1 MGRGSRTAEPL
12 VLTPRQPCPG
22 LPATR
27 DGELPAEAVST
38 QRLVTTCSL
47 APPSLTQ
54 GAAPGRAFGQVGSA
68 GRGGLQTSAFSESQ
82 FFHLSGQEEG
92 KAILF
97 KFEFLYNLE
106 RLFSIYSY
114 KKTLTTCL
122 AL

>member
-1 MGRGSRTAEPL
+1 MDAAFGHHLQPGAPFSHPGS
-12 VLTPRQPCPG
+12 G
-22 LPATR
+22 
-27 DGELPAEAVST
+27 
-38 QRLVTTCSL
+38 
-47 APPSLTQ
+47 
-54 GAAPGRAFGQVGSA
+54 PGRAFGQVGSA
-68 GRGGLQTSAFSESQ
+68 GGGGLQTSALSESH

-106 RLFSIYSY
+106 RLFSIYSC